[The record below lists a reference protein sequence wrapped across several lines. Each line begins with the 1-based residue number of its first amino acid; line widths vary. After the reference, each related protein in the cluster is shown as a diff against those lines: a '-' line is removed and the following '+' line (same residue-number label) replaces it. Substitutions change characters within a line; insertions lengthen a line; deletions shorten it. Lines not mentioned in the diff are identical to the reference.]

1 MISELSDEEIM
12 NFLMTSDFEDNYS
25 TKELKYLLVKW
36 RYFYRLLYGRF
47 DLKKTDSDFEISK
60 LDDRIKML
68 NNKIEELQIK
78 VADSENVINSMKN
91 RKLTWRERIS
101 GRIIE
106 EKKNTEIENA

>member
-36 RYFYRLLYGRF
+36 RYFYRLLYGKF
-47 DLKKTDSDFEISK
+47 DLKKTDGDFEISK
-60 LDDRIKML
+60 LDDEIKVL
-68 NNKIEELQIK
+68 NKKIEDLQIK
-78 VADSENVINSMKN
+78 VADSENVINSMKS

-101 GRIIE
+101 GKIIE
-106 EKKNTEIENA
+106 KKKNIEIKNA